1 MQHDLF
7 FSYVYSMT
15 WSIYFSN
22 TKGLKDDSAI
32 NTSCLW
38 YGGRKINTYFF
49 LRKSPNLFNYTLIRS
64 SWLSLTYIQENPRQ
78 MNINT
83 IFLLLLV
90 IAAYL
95 NLYLTFT
102 KKNKK
107 TKLPISSKEWRE
119 RVEDENFKSWISNRK
134 RLKDK
139 RK

>member
-1 MQHDLF
+1 
-7 FSYVYSMT
+7 
-15 WSIYFSN
+15 
-22 TKGLKDDSAI
+22 
-32 NTSCLW
+32 
-38 YGGRKINTYFF
+38 
-49 LRKSPNLFNYTLIRS
+49 
-64 SWLSLTYIQENPRQ
+64 

-95 NLYLTFT
+95 NLYLTLN
-102 KKNKK
+102 KQNKK

-119 RVEDENFKSWISNRK
+119 KVEDENFKSWLSNRK

>member
-1 MQHDLF
+1 
-7 FSYVYSMT
+7 
-15 WSIYFSN
+15 
-22 TKGLKDDSAI
+22 
-32 NTSCLW
+32 
-38 YGGRKINTYFF
+38 
-49 LRKSPNLFNYTLIRS
+49 
-64 SWLSLTYIQENPRQ
+64 

-102 KKNKK
+102 KRQQKKK

-119 RVEDENFKSWISNRK
+119 KLEDENFKSWLSNRE

-139 RK
+139 RKEYIDQ